1 MVKKWWA
8 VLNDADDLL
17 DFVEAYTDDEAVEV
31 FAKKANVPP
40 EDAKLLIAIP
50 GDKVRDDVEIPGWL
64 LSALEYG
71 PNFAFG
77 PWEFARQEWD
87 EFWKAVKALEARDI
101 HLTDVVGWVRVHSA
115 LDLWSPIVR

>member
-1 MVKKWWA
+1 MKEKKLWA
-8 VLNDADDLL
+8 ILDDSDSLL
-17 DFVEAYTDDEAVEV
+17 GYEEASSEAKAIKA
-31 FAKKANVPP
+31 FAKKANV
-40 EDAKLLIAIP
+40 EDVKWLHAVP

-71 PNFAFG
+71 PDFAFG
-77 PWEFARQEWD
+77 PWESARREWD

-101 HLTDVVGWVRVHSA
+101 RLTDVVGWVRVHSA